1 MLFRKSDG
9 SIIEVKK
16 TEYKNDISYYTNLMK
31 IKTETRTKPT
41 TTTTTKTTTTTTT
54 TTTATTTTTTATTTT
69 TTHPAVDRQG
79 VRLTPI
85 KSMVPRTSAL

>member
-31 IKTETRTKPT
+31 IKTETRTKT
-41 TTTTTKTTTTTTT
+41 TTTTTLDPQPFLKV
-54 TTTATTTTTTATTTT
+54 AKDDFYSKQAINK
-69 TTHPAVDRQG
+69 
-79 VRLTPI
+79 LM
-85 KSMVPRTSAL
+85 KEFC

>member
-41 TTTTTKTTTTTTT
+41 KTTTTTTT
-54 TTTATTTTTTATTTT
+54 TTTLDPQPFLKVAKDDFYSKQAINK
-69 TTHPAVDRQG
+69 
-79 VRLTPI
+79 LM
-85 KSMVPRTSAL
+85 KEFC

>member
-41 TTTTTKTTTTTTT
+41 KTTTTTTT
-54 TTTATTTTTTATTTT
+54 TTTTLDPQPFLKVAK
-69 TTHPAVDRQG
+69 DDFY
-79 VRLTPI
+79 
-85 KSMVPRTSAL
+85 

>member
-54 TTTATTTTTTATTTT
+54 TTTTLDPQPFLKVAKDDFYSKQAINK
-69 TTHPAVDRQG
+69 
-79 VRLTPI
+79 LM
-85 KSMVPRTSAL
+85 KEFC

>member
-41 TTTTTKTTTTTTT
+41 KTTTTTTT
-54 TTTATTTTTTATTTT
+54 TTTTLDPQPFLKVAKDDFYSKQAINK
-69 TTHPAVDRQG
+69 
-79 VRLTPI
+79 LM
-85 KSMVPRTSAL
+85 KEFC

>member
-31 IKTETRTKPT
+31 IKTETRTKPR
-41 TTTTTKTTTTTTT
+41 TKTTTTTLDPQPFLKV
-54 TTTATTTTTTATTTT
+54 AKDDFYSKQAINK
-69 TTHPAVDRQG
+69 
-79 VRLTPI
+79 LM
-85 KSMVPRTSAL
+85 KEFC